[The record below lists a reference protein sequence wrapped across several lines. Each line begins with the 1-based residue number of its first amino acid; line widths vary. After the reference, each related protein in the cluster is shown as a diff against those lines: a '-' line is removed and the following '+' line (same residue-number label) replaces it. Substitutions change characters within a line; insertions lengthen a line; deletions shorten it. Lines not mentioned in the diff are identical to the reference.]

1 MSWFVV
7 LKGTKVP
14 KEWAN
19 PTPKQEEKFLAKEWN
34 ILGKE
39 IGQEILDYFKGDIPL
54 NTWLDVNYLDKVLR
68 RHNKSREDIVNLPV
82 NALKPVFYHWSLD
95 YFSGIFFPTNRGTDK
110 KQNIT
115 SFLISMSIL
124 MDETDNEKI
133 GDEIFDLT
141 RKYRGLRNREESS
154 LNEANEKRLA
164 ILEEEK
170 KESEWQKTLS
180 IARQNGINPEN
191 PRSMMMMIWN
201 NKDTEALKEKIR
213 QRVHPSLW
221 EKIKERL
228 R

>member
-1 MSWFVV
+1 MSWFLV
-7 LKGTKVP
+7 LKNIYP
-14 KEWAN
+14 NSWAN

-54 NTWLDVNYLDKVLR
+54 NTWLDVNYLDRVLR
-68 RHNKSREDIVNLPV
+68 RHNKSRKDIVRLPV

-95 YFSGIFFPTNRGTDK
+95 YFNRGTDK
-110 KQNIT
+110 KQNII
-115 SFLISMSIL
+115 SFLISMSNL

-141 RKYRGLRNREESS
+141 RKYRGLGNREESR
-154 LNEANEKRLA
+154 LKEENEKRLA

-180 IARQNGINPEN
+180 IARQQGINPDN
-191 PRSMMMMIWN
+191 PRMGMMMIWN
-201 NKDTEALKEKIR
+201 KKDTEALKEKIR
-213 QRVHPSLW
+213 QRVHPSRW

-228 R
+228 Q